1 MNAIQFFQFGFIK
14 PLKNMFYFY
23 FPYIDTGKI
32 YIETLGISI
41 RLINAKAWTEYP
53 YNEKID
59 IRDILDGGES
69 SLINCGGNSKC
80 GFKIEEFIYYKMLT
94 EGTTVYIKEFSVIFN
109 VEKVSSFENIKTT
122 NIYPPMS
129 IVKVGNN
136 SFIFKVT
143 DQNILDNNKLPFYSF
158 FKRNIGRIDVEP
170 N

>member
-1 MNAIQFFQFGFIK
+1 MNAIQFFQFGFTK

-32 YIETLGISI
+32 YVETLGMSI

-59 IRDILDGGES
+59 VRDILEGGED
-69 SLINCGGNSKC
+69 SLINYSGNSKC

-94 EGTTVYIKEFSVIFN
+94 EGTTVYIKDFSVIFN
-109 VEKVSSFENIKTT
+109 VEKTSSLENIKTT

-129 IVKVGNN
+129 ITKVGNN

-143 DQNILDNNKLPFYSF
+143 DQNILDNNKLLFYSF
-158 FKRNIGRIDVEP
+158 FERNIGRINVEP
-170 N
+170 K